1 MYGGERKAAEFILH
15 DDERVLW
22 AERRAPRWNA
32 RRTCAAGLLVI
43 MAGGL
48 VAAFAAGIINGLVL
62 YVLLCA
68 VMVLAIQPR
77 FSWLRERHTVYLLTD
92 KRAIIVEEALWGCRP
107 AAIAVP
113 LHCELIAACKRRPD
127 GRSDYYF
134 VEYTKGTNFP
144 KDGFLNVQTTQ
155 QLEAQLAEL
164 GLTLPG
170 KDEPRPLTQVTRP
183 TPLEALGYYLLAAC
197 YFYDFVVK
205 KCIEGTLAWWVYV
218 LLGLCVLKLLQLI
231 LRELRSFI
239 RMRQQSFYIFTPE
252 PRD

>member
-1 MYGGERKAAEFILH
+1 MYPKEKKAAEFILH
-15 DDERVLW
+15 DDEKVLW
-22 AERRAPRWNA
+22 AERRTPRWDA
-32 RRTCAAGLLVI
+32 RKTGVAGLLVI
-43 MAGGL
+43 IAGGL
-48 VAAFAAGIINGLVL
+48 VAAFAAGIINGLAL

-92 KRAIIVEEALWGCRP
+92 KRAIIVEEALWGCR
-107 AAIAVP
+107 AAAVAVP
-113 LHCELIAACKRRPD
+113 LHRELIAACKRRPN
-127 GRSDYYF
+127 GRADYYF
-134 VEYTKGTNFP
+134 VKYTKGLNLP

-164 GLTLPG
+164 GLTLP
-170 KDEPRPLTQVTRP
+170 DNDAARPLTQVTRP
-183 TPLEALGYYLLAAC
+183 TPLEALGYYLLAGC
-197 YFYDFVVK
+197 YLYDLVGK
-205 KCIEGTLAWWVYV
+205 KWVERNLAWWAYV

-231 LRELRSFI
+231 LRELRGFI

>member
-1 MYGGERKAAEFILH
+1 MYPEEKKTAEFILH
-15 DDERVLW
+15 DGERVLW
-22 AERRAPRWNA
+22 AERRTPRWGA
-32 RRTCAAGLLVI
+32 RRIVAAVLLVI

-68 VMVLAIQPR
+68 MMVLAIQPR

-113 LHCELIAACKRRPD
+113 LHCKLIAACKRRPN
-127 GRSDYYF
+127 GRADYYF
-134 VEYTKGTNFP
+134 VEYTKGLNLP

-164 GLTLPG
+164 GLTLP
-170 KDEPRPLTQVTRP
+170 DNDAARPLTQVTRP
-183 TPLEALGYYLLAAC
+183 TPLEALGYYLLAGC
-197 YFYDFVVK
+197 YLYDLVGK
-205 KCIEGTLAWWVYV
+205 KWVERNLAWWAYV